1 WPAVEVLAGSAGQ
14 TPPVPQSAAVTQ
26 SLPIPTVPAEHT
38 WYLPHPPNPP
48 TPESLAQKVLRILQV
63 PPPAQS
69 VSTLLGPPAFVP
81 SSHQPALLQTAGLA
95 QPKALTFWPPGALEE
110 TP

>member
-1 WPAVEVLAGSAGQ
+1 MEVLDGRAGQVEVGQ
-14 TPPVPQSAAVTQ
+14 SVFDVHSLLRFAPPA
-26 SLPIPTVPAEHT
+26 HT

-48 TPESLAQKVLRILQV
+48 TPVSVEQEVERILQV

-69 VSTLLGPPAFVP
+69 ASTLHGAPAFVP
-81 SSHQPALLQTAGLA
+81 NSHQPALLQTAGLA
-95 QPKALTFWPPGALEE
+95 QPKALTFWPAGALDE